1 MARPQKSVVDKR
13 TVTIRVRVT
22 TTEKKTLDKAATD
35 DGYTLS
41 DFLRVKSINAVP
53 RGRKA
58 TPERAAF
65 IRGLAELSKVGSN
78 LNQIAR
84 ALNRRQDSPE
94 LIGLSVGVVETVL
107 ANVDRLAS
115 QLLTMAEHGH

>member
-1 MARPQKSVVDKR
+1 MARPLKSVGEKR
-13 TVTIRVRVT
+13 TITIRVRIT
-22 TTEKKTLDKAATD
+22 STEKKTLLTASENE
-35 DGYTLS
+35 GYTIS
-41 DFLRVKSINAVP
+41 DFMRLKSINAIP

-65 IRGLAELSKVGSN
+65 IRGLGELSRIGSN

-94 LIGLSVGVVETVL
+94 LKGFSVGMIEQVL
-107 ANVDRLAS
+107 SRVDSLAS
-115 QLLTMAEHGH
+115 QLLTLAEHGH